1 MLCNTL
7 KSIMSP
13 IVSIRRLVS
22 CSILSLTLMAL
33 LLAGCGQSTV
43 STPTPP
49 AIPPASANSQDAST
63 APLVA
68 ATATSNGYQVKVY
81 FSRFPDSLSNSAA
94 TFPVDRISPTRSVG
108 TFAIQLLIAG
118 PTPEERTAG
127 YFSELNSRLSGPSSC
142 SGSHPTGGPDFMLNI
157 SGSTATVKFC
167 RSLSSPGIG
176 TDARV
181 SSEVNA
187 TLKQFSSITKVIILT
202 KDGHCFGDESG
213 RDQCLK

>member
-13 IVSIRRLVS
+13 IVSTRRLVS
-22 CSILSLTLMAL
+22 CSILFLTLMAL

-43 STPTPP
+43 STPTP
-49 AIPPASANSQDAST
+49 ATIPPTSNSQDAST

-68 ATATSNGYQVKVY
+68 ATATANGYQVKVY

-94 TFPVDRISPTRSVG
+94 TFPVERIAPTRSVG

-127 YFSELNSRLSGPSSC
+127 YFSELNSQLSGPSSC
-142 SGSHPTGGPDFMLNI
+142 SGSHPTGGPDFTLTI

-167 RSLSSPGIG
+167 RSLSSPGVG

-187 TLKQFSSITKVIILT
+187 TLKQFSTITKVIILT

-213 RDQCLK
+213 QDQCLK